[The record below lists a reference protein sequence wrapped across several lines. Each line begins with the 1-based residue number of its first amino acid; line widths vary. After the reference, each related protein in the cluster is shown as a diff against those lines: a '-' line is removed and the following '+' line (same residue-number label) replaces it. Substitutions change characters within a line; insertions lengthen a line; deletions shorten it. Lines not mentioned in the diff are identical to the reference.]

1 MTRDLTTTELSEAL
15 DISSDS
21 LSTLRRI
28 HAASFPTPT
37 KHGPALS
44 WNIDAVRWW
53 LNALPVQQRPTTIAD
68 YHRRVKSILLRKPFS

>member
-28 HAASFPTPT
+28 HAASFPNSNQARPR
-37 KHGPALS
+37 ALLEH
-44 WNIDAVRWW
+44 RCC
-53 LNALPVQQRPTTIAD
+53 ALVVERLARPTAPD
-68 YHRRVKSILLRKPFS
+68 NHR